1 MAELLVDA
9 KLAADQ
15 AHASGAERIEADV
28 GAQLRGRW

>member
-9 KLAADQ
+9 KPAADQ
-15 AHASGAERIEADV
+15 PHAGGAERIDADV